1 MMFKLKLELI
11 FLTFSSETSCV
22 HIKVE
27 LDSESVIAQE
37 HIDTAVKLGVHLS
50 NLSDPVEAKKYVL
63 LFIHKLL
70 FQKEKID
77 FGQLTDYLKSSVV
90 TTWQAVLSTLED
102 SNRKLL
108 GVQSGSII
116 FKVFCP
122 SFSSAQEL
130 QDDSWIKTLTQK
142 MEQLFQKIGQK

>member
-1 MMFKLKLELI
+1 MIFKLKLELI

-70 FQKEKID
+70 FQREKID

-108 GVQSGSII
+108 GSRAEVSSSRCS
-116 FKVFCP
+116 VHP
-122 SFSSAQEL
+122 SAQHRNF
-130 QDDSWIKTLTQK
+130 K
-142 MEQLFQKIGQK
+142 MILGSKR